1 MADSTYSAVLKAV
14 RAHLGDVSA
23 EAVRQRRERLQKL
36 VTMPNDIALY
46 VLAHR
51 IGMKVH
57 QLVKDPETLDKVAS
71 YVTQVS
77 EAERAA
83 AGGPERTP
91 TKRAAPPTKRAPAA
105 PPTAAD
111 LVNINVPPGLLSP
124 KHVREAER
132 MSKRVYPLLY
142 VFENSI
148 REYVDGHLTAVHGP
162 EWFEN
167 ADSTLVSGD
176 VRKAV
181 DRARRA
187 DDEERWHS
195 ARNARPIYYTELGN
209 LAAIV
214 TSQEGW
220 KVFGPPRFPRQSWF
234 TELIHSAQVSRNIVA
249 HMNPLQ
255 PADVTELERSVRKWF
270 KQIKGDEPPAVT

>member
-1 MADSTYSAVLKAV
+1 MADATYSAVLKAV

-46 VLAHR
+46 VLAQR
-51 IGMKVH
+51 LGIKVH
-57 QLVKDPETLDKVAS
+57 QLVKDAATLDKVAS
-71 YVTQVS
+71 YVASVA
-77 EAERAA
+77 EAERAED
-83 AGGPERTP
+83 GGTAKAKPS
-91 TKRAAPPTKRAPAA
+91 K
-105 PPTAAD
+105 PTAAGRAPTAAPSAID

-132 MSKRVYPLLY
+132 MARRVYPLLY

-148 REYVDGHLTAVHGP
+148 REYVDGHLAAAYGAQ
-162 EWFEN
+162 WFEN
-167 ADSTLVSGD
+167 AGATLVARP
-176 VRKAV
+176 VRSAYE
-181 DRARRA
+181 RAHRA

-195 ARNARPIYYTELGN
+195 ARNVRPIYYTELGS

-214 TSQEGW
+214 TSEEGW

-234 TELIHSAQVSRNIVA
+234 TELIHRASVSRNIVA

-255 PADVTELERSVRKWF
+255 PSDVTDLDRDVRNWF
-270 KQIKGDEPPAVT
+270 KQIKGDAPPPIA

>member
-1 MADSTYSAVLKAV
+1 MADATYTAVLKAV

-23 EAVRQRRERLQKL
+23 EAVRQRRARLQAL

-51 IGMKVH
+51 LQMKVH
-57 QLVKDPETLDKVAS
+57 QLVKDRETLDKVAS
-71 YVTQVS
+71 YVAQVA

-83 AGGPERTP
+83 AGPDPAPERRATP
-91 TKRAAPPTKRAPAA
+91 STKRASVAPPS
-105 PPTAAD
+105 AAD

-148 REYVDGHLTAVHGP
+148 REFVDGHLTAAHGP
-162 EWFEN
+162 QWYEN
-167 ADSTLVSGD
+167 AGSTLVARD
-176 VRKAV
+176 VRNAV
-181 DRARRA
+181 ERASRA

-195 ARNARPIYYTELGN
+195 ARNVRPIYYTELGN

-234 TELIHSAQVSRNIVA
+234 TELIYSASVSRNIVA

-270 KQIKGDEPPAVT
+270 KQISGDGPPTVS